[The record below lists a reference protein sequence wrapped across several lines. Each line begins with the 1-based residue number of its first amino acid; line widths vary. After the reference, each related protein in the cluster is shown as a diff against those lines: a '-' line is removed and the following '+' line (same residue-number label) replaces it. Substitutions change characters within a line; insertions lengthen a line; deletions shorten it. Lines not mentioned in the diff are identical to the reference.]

1 MDVFTASDGAG
12 IAYRDEGAGRP
23 LVFLH
28 GLMANADF
36 FEPQRVL
43 VRDGFRVLRVDL
55 RGHGGTAPGES
66 LPDLARLAADVG
78 ELAEALA
85 LEGAVAIGWSLGASV
100 VWRLL
105 EGAQGARFS
114 AGVVV
119 DMTPCVRNDEDWT
132 LGLSQDHVDARR
144 QAIAE
149 DFPAFAAAAGAA
161 IFASPLD
168 ERTEPMARWASESF
182 VRADARAVGALWSSL
197 VAEDFREA
205 LARIRQPMLVVRGA
219 HSHLYGPETAD
230 HIVAS
235 VPNARG
241 LTFDR
246 SGHSPHLEQP
256 DRFNRALADF
266 AASLPPVPATEFTA

>member
-36 FEPQRVL
+36 FEPQRAL

-55 RGHGGTAPGES
+55 RGHGDTAPGES

-105 EGAQGARFS
+105 AGAQGARFA

-205 LARIRQPMLVVRGA
+205 LVRIRQPMLVVRGA

-256 DRFNRALADF
+256 ERFNRALADF
-266 AASLPPVPATEFTA
+266 AASLPPVPVTEFTA